1 LPIFFKFVRMAKAA
15 KKKAAP
21 KKQSKPRAEH
31 YDPKLSINGS
41 FADVIGVAMGKQ
53 PTEKKEEKK

>member
-1 LPIFFKFVRMAKAA
+1 MAKAA